1 MAGAEDD
8 EYTYD
13 ADTPF
18 VPDLADLGGEDFAD
32 DTENPPTKGIEP
44 YAGLFSEHSRNLAG
58 VNRIICF
65 CRIWLEWTGAAWTIT
80 GLDAMGSEAKVDDT
94 MFTVTPDATG
104 VVTISWTAGTLPAM
118 ARRPLVMLTGAY
130 GSVYGTVVTTNSIV
144 VRIHDDTDT
153 AANLDF
159 CVDIK

>member
-1 MAGAEDD
+1 MAGAADN

-18 VPDLADLGGEDFAD
+18 VPDVDDLGGEDFED
-32 DTENPPTKGIEP
+32 DTENAPQIGIEP
-44 YAGLFSEHSRNLAG
+44 HAGLFSEHTRNLAG
-58 VNRIICF
+58 LNRIGAF
-65 CRIWLEWTGAAWTIT
+65 CRLWLEWTGAAWTII
-80 GLDAMGSEAKVDDT
+80 GVDAMGSDAKVDDT
-94 MFTVTPDATG
+94 KFTVTPDATG

-118 ARRPLVMLTGAY
+118 SRKPLVKLTDDFGFA
-130 GSVYGTVVTTNSIV
+130 YGTVVTTNSIV